1 MAATSEDLQ
10 GRIAHFK
17 KLKEKNRHS
26 MLLSISLQFRHMAQG
41 GDGTAASEG
50 EIRKQYYPDWSN
62 KDFQTVCSV
71 MGWVYTGERL
81 YDMFGSQR

>member
-10 GRIAHFK
+10 GRIAHFQ
-17 KLKEKNRHS
+17 KLQENNRDT
-26 MLLSISLQFRHMAQG
+26 MINSISLQFRHMAQG

-50 EIRKQYYPDWSN
+50 EIRQQYYPTWST

-81 YDMFGSQR
+81 YDIFGSRQ

>member
-1 MAATSEDLQ
+1 MAASSEDLQ

-26 MLLSISLQFRHMAQG
+26 MLNSISLQFRHMAQG

-50 EIRKQYYPDWSN
+50 EIRKQYYPDWST

-81 YDMFGSQR
+81 YDPFAN